1 MKQIIYS
8 PSIYFNFYNQM
19 GINDLDANDSYET
32 SYQIIL
38 SRFQKLLGKVS
49 D

>member
-1 MKQIIYS
+1 MA
-8 PSIYFNFYNQM
+8 
-19 GINDLDANDSYET
+19 INDLDAKDSYET